1 MQSSSYVLGGSSLTI
16 CVSMLDP
23 LAISDGAASFVQP
36 AFRFEGRSLYTATL
50 HLTFEDYSIS
60 MFHACRA
67 KSRSEVMDR
76 IRIRV
81 APRLL
86 ADVVI
91 REGIDPDHPV
101 VARLLP
107 SEIARRLA
115 DYGDCNRSHGP
126 LRQGGDLHI
135 QERSGA

>member
-1 MQSSSYVLGGSSLTI
+1 MQSIPYVQDHAPPTI
-16 CVSMLDP
+16 CISMLDVP
-23 LAISDGAASFVQP
+23 MMPDGQPSNRPSFGC
-36 AFRFEGRSLYTATL
+36 AGAGSLYTATL
-50 HLTFEDYSIS
+50 HVTFEDYGVR

-67 KSRSEVMDR
+67 ATRGEVMDR
-76 IRIRV
+76 IGIRV
-81 APRLL
+81 ASHLL
-86 ADVVI
+86 AHVEI
-91 REGIDPDHPV
+91 REGIDIDHPV
-101 VARLLP
+101 VARLVP